1 MTMDVS
7 QVKSLRERRK
17 RIFGLIR
24 KELDTLRKD
33 KVSLLILF
41 FVPVLCI
48 AVVGSGGVPF
58 SNISATVW
66 ILDYDHTQRSEQ
78 FVQLFAGV
86 EGANVHSNYNES
98 WVTLEACQGNIT
110 TNALDAYIIIH
121 QGFQADLLANGT
133 TYLPIYIDSIN
144 FLKKI
149 SATAIILQGIVSYQ
163 IENGVF
169 ERDLFYFPEF
179 KPEQDFSLLQ
189 VAAPLMVGILLFA
202 SINLITS
209 QAIVGDIP
217 LKRILTTPTFRAE
230 VVIAKIVA
238 YAIMS
243 VFQILVLMLLIE
255 FGFGL
260 IPHSTF
266 FDLFFLLWLTSLSG
280 ITLGILFSA
289 ISKTRLQASYM
300 FLFCFIIFVVLVF
313 MIRPEGVLQAIP
325 LEHARVGYANLA
337 DRGQTLLE
345 IWPQV
350 LGLSLFSLAIFGVTV
365 LYFQYGKKEFV

>member
-48 AVVGSGGVPF
+48 AVVGSGEVPF
-58 SNISATVW
+58 SNISATIW
-66 ILDYDHTQRSEQ
+66 ILDYDNTTRSEQ

-98 WVTLEACQGNIT
+98 WVTLEACEGNIT
-110 TNALDAYIIIH
+110 TNALDAYIILH
-121 QGFQADLLANGT
+121 AGFQADLLTNGT
-133 TYLPIYIDSIN
+133 TSLPIYINSIN

-149 SATAIILQGIVSYQ
+149 SATAIILQGVVAYQ
-163 IENGVF
+163 VANGVF

-179 KPEQDFSLLQ
+179 KPEKGFNLLQ
-189 VAAPLMVGILLFA
+189 AAAPLMVGLLLFA
-202 SINLITS
+202 TINLTTS

-217 LKRILTTPTFRAE
+217 LKRILTTPTFRIE
-230 VVIAKIVA
+230 VVIAKIVS
-238 YAIMS
+238 YSIMS
-243 VFQILVLMLLIE
+243 IFQILILLMLIE

-260 IPHSTF
+260 APHSTF
-266 FDLFFLLWLTSLSG
+266 FDLFFLLFLTSLSG
-280 ITLGILFSA
+280 ITLGIFFSA

-300 FLFCFIIFVVLVF
+300 FLFSFIIFVVLVF
-313 MIRPEGVLQAIP
+313 MIRPEGALQVIP

-337 DRGQTLLE
+337 ERGQTLLE
-345 IWPQV
+345 IWPQL
-350 LGLSLFSLAIFGVTV
+350 LGLGLFSLVIFGITCF
-365 LYFQYGKKEFV
+365 YFQYGKKEFV

>member
-1 MTMDVS
+1 MAMDVS

-17 RIFGLIR
+17 RIFGLLR

-41 FVPVLCI
+41 FVPVFCI
-48 AVVGSGGVPF
+48 AVIGTGQEPF
-58 SNISATVW
+58 SNVAATVW
-66 ILDYDHTQRSEQ
+66 IVDYDHSNRSVQ

-98 WVTLEACQGNIT
+98 WVTLEACEGNIT
-110 TNALDAYIIIH
+110 TNALDAYIILH
-121 QGFQADLLANGT
+121 TGFEQTLLTNGT
-133 TYLPIYIDSIN
+133 TDLPIYINSID
-144 FLKKI
+144 FYKKV
-149 SATAIILQGIVSYQ
+149 SATAIILQGIVAYQ
-163 IENGVF
+163 IENGVY

-179 KPEQDFSLLQ
+179 KPEKGLTILQ
-189 VAAPLMVGILLFA
+189 AAAPLMIGLLLFA
-202 SINLITS
+202 TINLTAS

-217 LKRILTTPTFRAE
+217 LKRILTTPTFRGE
-230 VVIAKIVA
+230 VIIAKIAA
-238 YAIMS
+238 YLIMAIL
-243 VFQILVLMLLIE
+243 QILVLLVIME

-266 FDLFFLLWLTSLSG
+266 FDLFILLLLTSLSG

-300 FLFCFIIFVVLVF
+300 FLFSFIIFVVLVF
-313 MIRPEGVLQAIP
+313 MIRTEGVLQVIP
-325 LEHARVGYANLA
+325 LEHARVGYSNLA
-337 DRGQTLLE
+337 ERGQTLLD
-345 IWPQV
+345 IWPQL
-350 LGLSLFSLAIFGVTV
+350 LGLGLFNMVIFGVTL